1 MDHVN
6 AHILVIITFSRV
18 PRSLLPGG
26 RSSRLRDR
34 QREEREF
41 LVKRAFVEDILNENK
56 NLSVLLREPGSR
68 LVMWDP
74 DLLPRHS
81 ALALAAAGVAGASA
95 VSPPAVAK
103 KELEEGHSEL
113 QNKEKTS
120 LLEELSLFMEK
131 LNDVYY
137 DDDDGLLN
145 DFQVDTGTLPCVA
158 CGVLGFPFMSVV
170 QPSEKAL
177 KDLSERQGETG
188 NRSVFIQAMN
198 CIICLLKSINSVSI
212 NSTDAQ
218 EIMTLSSEKSD
229 CEWKTSSRY
238 IRPRI
243 FCLEHTIELQRL
255 LQSRGGLKFLVICH
269 KGLSAS
275 FAILF
280 DKLLNR
286 REL

>member
-6 AHILVIITFSRV
+6 AHILVNITFSRV

-68 LVMWDP
+68 LVTWDP
-74 DLLPRHS
+74 DLLPRHN
-81 ALALAAAGVAGASA
+81 AVALAAAAASA
-95 VSPPAVAK
+95 VSPPAVATN
-103 KELEEGHSEL
+103 ELEEGHSEL
-113 QNKEKTS
+113 QNKEKTT

-145 DFQVDTGTLPCVA
+145 DFQVDSGTLPCVA

-177 KDLSERQGETG
+177 KDLSERQGDTG

-198 CIICLLKSINSVSI
+198 CIICLLKPINCVSI
-212 NSTDAQ
+212 NYTDAQ
-218 EIMTLSSEKSD
+218 EITTLSSEKSD

-238 IRPRI
+238 IRPHI

-255 LQSRGGLKFLVICH
+255 LQPRGGLKFLVICH
-269 KGLSAS
+269 KG
-275 FAILF
+275 
-280 DKLLNR
+280 
-286 REL
+286 

>member
-1 MDHVN
+1 MSVL
-6 AHILVIITFSRV
+6 ILVNMKFSRV

-81 ALALAAAGVAGASA
+81 VLALAAAGGAAASA
-95 VSPPAVAK
+95 VSIVSPPAVAK
-103 KELEEGHSEL
+103 NELEEGHSEL
-113 QNKEKTS
+113 QNKKKTT

-145 DFQVDTGTLPCVA
+145 DFQVDSGTLPCVA

-177 KDLSERQGETG
+177 KDLSDRQGETG
-188 NRSVFIQAMN
+188 NIPFF
-198 CIICLLKSINSVSI
+198 
-212 NSTDAQ
+212 
-218 EIMTLSSEKSD
+218 LS
-229 CEWKTSSRY
+229 
-238 IRPRI
+238 
-243 FCLEHTIELQRL
+243 
-255 LQSRGGLKFLVICH
+255 
-269 KGLSAS
+269 
-275 FAILF
+275 
-280 DKLLNR
+280 KL
-286 REL
+286 

>member
-1 MDHVN
+1 MSFV
-6 AHILVIITFSRV
+6 SRV

-177 KDLSERQGETG
+177 KDLSERQGET
-188 NRSVFIQAMN
+188 
-198 CIICLLKSINSVSI
+198 
-212 NSTDAQ
+212 DAQ

>member
-1 MDHVN
+1 MDHVYSHTRVN
-6 AHILVIITFSRV
+6 IKFSRV

-41 LVKRAFVEDILNENK
+41 LVKKAFVEDILNENK
-56 NLSVLLREPGSR
+56 NLSVLLQEPGFR

-81 ALALAAAGVAGASA
+81 ALSLVAAEAA
-95 VSPPAVAK
+95 VSSQAVAK
-103 KELEEGHSEL
+103 SELEDGHSGM

-145 DFQVDTGTLPCVA
+145 DFQVDSGTLACVA

-177 KDLSERQGETG
+177 KDLSESQGEIG
-188 NRSVFIQAMN
+188 NRPSF
-198 CIICLLKSINSVSI
+198 LYPS
-212 NSTDAQ
+212 
-218 EIMTLSSEKSD
+218 
-229 CEWKTSSRY
+229 Y
-238 IRPRI
+238 G
-243 FCLEHTIELQRL
+243 LQYL
-255 LQSRGGLKFLVICH
+255 C
-269 KGLSAS
+269 
-275 FAILF
+275 
-280 DKLLNR
+280 
-286 REL
+286 